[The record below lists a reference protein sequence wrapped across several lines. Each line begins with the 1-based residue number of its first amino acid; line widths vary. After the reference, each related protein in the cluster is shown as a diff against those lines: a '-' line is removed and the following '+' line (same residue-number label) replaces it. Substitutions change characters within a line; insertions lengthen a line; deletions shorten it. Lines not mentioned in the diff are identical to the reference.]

1 MSEPDGPQWEKIK
14 HVVDTEKARQWK
26 ENTTVEMFAQDIED
40 TDVAKLLLESGL
52 GEDDEDDEDEEGTP

>member
-1 MSEPDGPQWEKIK
+1 MPEPDGPQWEKIK
-14 HVVDTEKARQWK
+14 YVVNKEQALQWK

-52 GEDDEDDEDEEGTP
+52 DEDEGGTP

>member
-1 MSEPDGPQWEKIK
+1 MPEPDGPQWEKIK
-14 HVVDTEKARQWK
+14 YVVNKEQARQWK

-52 GEDDEDDEDEEGTP
+52 DEDEGGTP